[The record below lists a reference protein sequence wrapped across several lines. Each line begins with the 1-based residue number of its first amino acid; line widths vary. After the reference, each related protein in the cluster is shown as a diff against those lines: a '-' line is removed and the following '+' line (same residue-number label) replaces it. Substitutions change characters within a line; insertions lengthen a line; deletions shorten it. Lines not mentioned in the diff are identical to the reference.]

1 MRLKCLIIN
10 FLLAIKKGCNFFI
23 LEKEK
28 LAFNDKYQK
37 MQATTETSFQ
47 ATAPPQRSTFKHD
60 PLNFALVFVNLFTYA
75 LDLFLSF
82 ASSAAPQ
89 LDIFPRTI
97 ANISREFDTEY
108 TPAGWTFSTW
118 VSN

>member
-1 MRLKCLIIN
+1 
-10 FLLAIKKGCNFFI
+10 
-23 LEKEK
+23 
-28 LAFNDKYQK
+28 

-47 ATAPPQRSTFKHD
+47 ATAPPQRSTFKHNG
-60 PLNFALVFVNLFTYA
+60 LNFALVFLNLFTYA
-75 LDLFLSF
+75 LALFFNF

-89 LDIFPRTI
+89 LGIFPRTI
-97 ANISREFDTEY
+97 ANISREVDTEY